1 MDNATGSGAGVR
13 TVSPSRREIDLEV
26 PWERVRAERD
36 RAVEAFAGRVK
47 LAGFRQGKAPRDMVR
62 RLYEEDI
69 RQEVVEHLVPHVLD
83 EELQGTGLRPVN
95 VPVIEDL
102 AYAEDQPL
110 RCRVSFEVLPEFALP
125 DWRSITVESQPAV
138 VEDADVDRALED
150 LRKRGAQYVPV
161 EGRGVAEHDYAVVE
175 IQGRDKATKRLLPVE
190 KSVVLA
196 GHAENNPGLDAALR
210 DLKPGEERRFD
221 AVYPKDHPNR
231 KVAGKDIDYRVKVL
245 ELKERRLPDLDDEFA
260 RSLGDY
266 AGLDDLKAKI
276 RAGLQTSKEAAR
288 RNAVASDILKEL
300 ALRAVLEIPESLVE
314 RETLAVARRLLQA
327 YPGAAGTQETAETLK
342 TEARRQAE
350 QNIKSHLI
358 LEKLAREEGLEVTD
372 AEIEAEVRLMSQ
384 ANNLDV
390 ERLLATLR
398 REGRE
403 EEIRENLLF
412 RKAIDF
418 LVRNAIIK

>member
-1 MDNATGSGAGVR
+1 MDNQTGPGAVK
-13 TVSPSRREIDLEV
+13 TISPSRREIDLEI

-62 RLYEEDI
+62 RLYDEEI
-69 RQEVVEHLVPHVLD
+69 RHEVVDHLVPEVL
-83 EELQGTGLRPVN
+83 EENLKDTGLRPVN

-102 AYAEDQPL
+102 SFSEDQPL
-110 RCRVSFEVLPEFALP
+110 RCRVSFEVLPDFPLP
-125 DWRSITVESQPAV
+125 DWRSITVDAKPAV
-138 VEDADVDRALED
+138 VEDPDVDHALED
-150 LRKRGAQYVPV
+150 LRNRGAQYVPV

-175 IQGRDKATKRLLPVE
+175 IQGRDKATKKLLPVE
-190 KSVVLA
+190 KSVILV
-196 GHAENNPGLDAALR
+196 GRPDNEPALEEAVKG
-210 DLKPGEERRFD
+210 LKPGEERHFD
-221 AVYPKDHPNR
+221 AAYPKEHPNR
-231 KVAGKDIDYRVKVL
+231 KVAGRDIAYRVKVL
-245 ELKERRLPDLDDEFA
+245 ELKERKLPDLDDAFA
-260 RSLGDY
+260 KSLGDY
-266 AGLDDLKAKI
+266 ADLDDLKAKL
-276 RAGLQTSKEAAR
+276 RAGLETSKESAR

-300 ALRAVLEIPESLVE
+300 AVKAEIELPESLVE
-314 RETLAVARRLLQA
+314 RETLAVARRLLSA
-327 YPGAAGTQETAETLK
+327 YPGAGASPEAAETLK

-372 AEIEAEVRLMSQ
+372 AEIEAEVRIMSQ
-384 ANNLDV
+384 ANHLDV

-398 REGRE
+398 REGKE

-418 LVRNAIIK
+418 LVRNVIMK

>member
-1 MDNATGSGAGVR
+1 MDNATGASAVKI
-13 TVSPSRREIDLEV
+13 VSPSRREIDLEI

-36 RAVEAFAGRVK
+36 RTVETFAGRVK

-62 RLYEEDI
+62 RLYEDEI
-69 RQEVVEHLVPHVLD
+69 RHEVVEHLVPLVLD
-83 EELQGTGLRPVN
+83 EELKDTGLRPVN

-102 AYAEDQPL
+102 AFDEDQAL
-110 RCRVSFEVLPEFALP
+110 RCRVSFEVLPEFSLP
-125 DWRSITVESQPAV
+125 DWRSITVESKPAV
-138 VEDADVDRALED
+138 VEDEDIERTLED

-161 EGRGVAEHDYAVVE
+161 KGRGVADHDYAVVE
-175 IQGRDKATKRLLPVE
+175 IQGRDKTTRRLLPVE

-196 GHAENNPGLDAALR
+196 GHAGNEPGLDAALR
-210 DLKPGEERRFD
+210 GLKVGEERQFD

-231 KVAGKDIDYRVKVL
+231 KVAGKDIAYRVKVL
-245 ELKERRLPDLDDEFA
+245 ELKERKLPELDDEFA
-260 RSLGDY
+260 KSLGEY
-266 AGLDDLKAKI
+266 AGLDDLKEKI
-276 RAGLQTSKEAAR
+276 RAGLQASKEAAR

-300 ALRAVLEIPESLVE
+300 GVRAEIELPESLLE
-314 RETLAVARRLLQA
+314 RETLAVARRLLSA
-327 YPGAAGTQETAETLK
+327 YPGAAGTPDAAETLK

-372 AEIEAEVRLMSQ
+372 AELEAEVRTMSQ

-398 REGRE
+398 REGKE

-418 LVRNAIIK
+418 LIRNAIMK